1 MKSIIKTTG
10 KLVSVLTAL
19 FVYSC
24 AGRLMVAMYGDLDT
38 SVASYVYFTIVS
50 LFLMFLAFLSGT
62 LFYQELFKK

>member
-10 KLVSVLTAL
+10 KLVSVLIAL

-24 AGRLMVAMYGDLDT
+24 AARLMVAMYGDLDT
-38 SVASYVYFTIVS
+38 SVTSYVYFTIVS
-50 LFLMFLAFLSGT
+50 LFLMFLAFVSGT